1 MGGIWEGHGRGMGGA
16 WEVGNGRDMEGTW
29 EGNGKGMGGA
39 WEGYGGEWEGVER
52 YSGEESE
59 ESEGTEER

>member
-1 MGGIWEGHGRGMGGA
+1 MGGSREGGG
-16 WEVGNGRDMEGTW
+16 GNGRDMEGTW
-29 EGNGKGMGGA
+29 EGNGKGMGGT
-39 WEGYGGEWEGVER
+39 WEGVER